1 MSVACLDR
9 LPHGRVIRHTACTVT
24 IPFGF
29 LNPLSL
35 TVHQTYQNCTTHR
48 SSYPESRAGP
58 PLRDAC
64 DRRAPGRRQTQAH
77 RSRLTP
83 SIWLLGQGARVQFIT
98 PCSRPQRCTRSHAC
112 GLLGEVLLGLLAT
125 KHARVRIILL
135 TFNCDP
141 CIVLAQRGA
150 TVPDEEGTQ
159 RHSLAI
165 RGHSEGTRRAIGGQ
179 LEGNWRAIGGQ
190 LEGN

>member
-9 LPHGRVIRHTACTVT
+9 LPQAASYRVHRHYPLW
-24 IPFGF
+24 IPKSA
-29 LNPLSL
+29 LPE

-64 DRRAPGRRQTQAH
+64 DRRAPGHRRQTQAH

-159 RHSLAI
+159 WHSLAI
-165 RGHSEGTRRAIGGQ
+165 RGYSEGTPRALGGQ
-179 LEGNWRAIGGQ
+179 LEGN
-190 LEGN
+190 